1 MLFLSRFYINNV
13 YLTWCTPPP
22 DININAGA
30 RIPFRFSPV
39 VFRVDCALWCLSAR
53 DHKHHTHTLGYP
65 EHHSPTKWVAC
76 PGGWWTLLCGA
87 MLSLWCSLSS
97 AVWCGVL
104 VPSRQWGRSIHRA
117 NHQPTFVLPWC
128 LVHVDTDG
136 PRPREPMDTRHLMLK
151 QGKRSRKIKLNSRV
165 SGGSCFF
172 FAKCCYKYTYVRKHN
187 NTGGMEKLESGE
199 RA

>member
-1 MLFLSRFYINNV
+1 MYTTTRYKHQRGREDSVSLFA
-13 YLTWCTPPP
+13 C
-22 DININAGA
+22 
-30 RIPFRFSPV
+30 RFSCRLRPLV
-39 VFRVDCALWCLSAR
+39 SFCTRSQAP
-53 DHKHHTHTLGYP
+53 HTHT
-65 EHHSPTKWVAC
+65 WVSGTSQSNQVGGMS
-76 PGGWWTLLCGA
+76 GGWWTLLCGA